1 MPCAGLGDVP
11 RGVKIH
17 AAARGKSSRAL
28 WHRGC
33 LNEPV
38 NVVREFLSALGDGR
52 TYRNSYTLFGL
63 LWGLPI
69 PVFSVTMELWA
80 SGRAFTPGVLA
91 HPVQLLFLLHPPIFA
106 AVFGAMGTI
115 RHRKDAHIASLLEE
129 KERHLQEL
137 AAANERLKELD
148 QMKAQFMANVT
159 HELKTPLVSIRGYNE
174 AILEG
179 RFGPLTEKQRDGLA
193 TACRNVDRLQSLIE
207 ELLEF
212 ERIDSG
218 ALRLEIAPFDLV
230 PVVQGALRT
239 LQPQVDRK
247 RLAVEVKAPAGLVV
261 RGDRDR
267 IGRVMLNLL
276 SNAVKF
282 TPEGGSMGVTVTPEG
297 AVTVWDRGPGIPT
310 EAQRHLF
317 TRFWQADG
325 TSRRKHGGTGLGLAI
340 CKGILDA
347 HGVEIELVSAEE
359 TGTSAS
365 FTLPRDGSRES
376 RVGQESGVSHDG

>member
-1 MPCAGLGDVP
+1 V
-11 RGVKIH
+11 H
-17 AAARGKSSRAL
+17 
-28 WHRGC
+28 
-33 LNEPV
+33 
-38 NVVREFLSALGDGR
+38 VVREFLSALGDGR
-52 TYRNSYTLFGL
+52 TYRNPYTLFGL

-69 PVFSVTMELWA
+69 PVFSVAVQLWA
-80 SGRAFTPGVLA
+80 SGQAFTAGLLA
-91 HPVQLLFLLHPPIFA
+91 HPVQLLFLLHPPLFA
-106 AVFGAMGTI
+106 VVFGAMGTI
-115 RHRKDAHIASLLEE
+115 RHRKDARIASLLEE
-129 KERHLQEL
+129 TERHLKEL

-148 QMKAQFMANVT
+148 QLKAQFMANVT

-193 TACRNVDRLQSLIE
+193 TACRNIDRLQSLIE

-230 PVVQGALRT
+230 AVVQGALRT

-247 RLAVEVKAPAGLVV
+247 RLAVEAVMPAEVVV

-282 TPEGGSMGVTVTPEG
+282 TPDGGAMGVTVTEDG
-297 AVTVWDRGPGIPT
+297 AVTVWDRGPGIPSA
-310 EAQRHLF
+310 AQQHLF

-347 HGVEIELVSAEE
+347 HGAAIEVVSAEGA
-359 TGTSAS
+359 GTSAS
-365 FTLPRDGSRES
+365 FRLPPAKEPARAS
-376 RVGQESGVSHDG
+376 